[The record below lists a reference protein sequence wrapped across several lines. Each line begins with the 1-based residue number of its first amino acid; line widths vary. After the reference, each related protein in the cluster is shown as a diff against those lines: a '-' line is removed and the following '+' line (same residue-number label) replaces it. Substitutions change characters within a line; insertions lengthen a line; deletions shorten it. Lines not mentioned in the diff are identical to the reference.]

1 MSEENLQY
9 WLQFL
14 FEQTNIFCIIDIS
27 FRKGIQL
34 NYELKYF
41 RPAEDFTRR
50 VYRRETSL
58 LSRES
63 LEAMAIL
70 ISSLIFKRAH
80 NVRVQSLKAR
90 KGIEEVKIT
99 HDFFGFQINAR
110 NIWSFSS
117 CFSSPPLSSTY
128 ALSGGGDWLMH
139 HLATTN

>member
-1 MSEENLQY
+1 M
-9 WLQFL
+9 QFL
-14 FEQTNIFCIIDIS
+14 FEQKNIFCNIDIS

-80 NVRVQSLKAR
+80 NVRVQYFTKAR
-90 KGIEEVKIT
+90 RSIEEVK
-99 HDFFGFQINAR
+99 
-110 NIWSFSS
+110 NILVSE
-117 CFSSPPLSSTY
+117 
-128 ALSGGGDWLMH
+128 
-139 HLATTN
+139 